1 MRVTA
6 FTKYDREAA
15 STRQRFLQY
24 VPPLAEAGIE
34 LTYRPLI
41 DDAYVRSLA
50 TGEDWSRLSIL
61 RAYAQRFIELLR
73 GSDSDILWVHG
84 ELFPYLPLAFDR
96 LVFRS
101 GTPVVYDCDDA
112 FFVPY
117 EEHSS
122 GMVRKLLS
130 GKVEALIAGAT
141 AATCGN
147 EFLVDH
153 AKRFCSNSLLF
164 PTILDTTIYRPAPPT
179 KSDAMTIGW
188 IGSPSTWENVRPI
201 LPILAD
207 VCAERG
213 ARFRVVG
220 AGNAAAVDEFPCMD
234 LLPWSEESEV
244 RDVQSFD
251 VGISPLLDA
260 PFQRGKSGYK
270 LVQYMACG
278 VPAIASP
285 VGANTDVLNTE
296 CGIFAAT
303 PEEWRRALTRLLND
317 VALRQRLGSAG
328 RVRAVE
334 HYSLH
339 VHAPR
344 LIRLFK
350 QLHDGKH
357 GTASNSDRPATEK
370 DSRVSGG

>member
-24 VPPLAEAGIE
+24 IPPLAAAGIE
-34 LTYRPLI
+34 LTYRPLL

-50 TGEDWSRLSIL
+50 TGEHWSRINILS
-61 RAYAQRFIELLR
+61 AYAERLIQIVRR
-73 GSDSDILWVHG
+73 SQSDLLWVHG
-84 ELFPYLPLAFDR
+84 ELFPYLPVAFEK

-101 GTPVVYDCDDA
+101 GTPIIYDCDDA

-122 GMVRKLLS
+122 RLLRRLLS
-130 GKVEALIAGAT
+130 GKLESLIAGAS

-147 EFLVDH
+147 EFLRDY
-153 AKRFCSNSLLF
+153 AARFCKNSMLF
-164 PTILDTTIYRPAPPT
+164 PTVVDTNIYSPARAQRH
-179 KSDAMTIGW
+179 DRVTIGW

-201 LPILAD
+201 LPLLKQ
-207 VCAERG
+207 VCAGRDV
-213 ARFRVVG
+213 RFRVVG
-220 AGNAAAVDEFPCMD
+220 AGITAQADAFPGMESA
-234 LLPWSEESEV
+234 PWSEDAEV
-244 RDVQSFD
+244 REVQTFD
-251 VGISPLLDA
+251 IGISPLVDA

-278 VPAIASP
+278 VPAVASP
-285 VGANTDVLNTE
+285 VGANATILDSE
-296 CGIFAAT
+296 CGIFATT
-303 PEEWRRALTRLLND
+303 PEEWTLALTRLLD
-317 VALRQRLGSAG
+317 DPALRRQLGLAG
-328 RVRAVE
+328 RARAVE

-344 LIRLFK
+344 LAALFRDVAG
-350 QLHDGKH
+350 QHRRG
-357 GTASNSDRPATEK
+357 A
-370 DSRVSGG
+370 GGR